1 MANVTE
7 TPTFEEGIYQIETT
21 DPVLGG
27 ANGIANVQA
36 KQLANRTAYLKTI
49 TDEVVEARGNKD
61 TIGERLN
68 IIESITGDL
77 EETSAVSVQQAMSLD
92 WLYRGNK
99 IAFEL
104 WRPGYTLIDT
114 ADIAI
119 VQGVAGDDSIDVA
132 DTTNI
137 RTNEYYVVTDDAG
150 TDFLI
155 LVTEKLSAQRIRISV
170 NLPRTLG
177 TGVIS
182 RCSLVRNDLHQAA
195 GIVGNIWLSKVV
207 NVEDDATGGAVV
219 IRRTLNSGDA
229 KLYFRDGTRT
239 TWTEVKWSQRRQGED
254 IPAGFADYEYVVPFQ
269 GEATLRVDIAD
280 EDITILHIVA
290 LSEPTGLGGFINP
303 AMAPTTPTISLP
315 ANAAT
320 GVTET
325 PSLSIAAYASPG
337 NTEQQS
343 IQFQVATANTFATIL
358 HDSGYRPAA
367 LGYNMPAGVLAANT
381 TFYIR
386 ARVQDIAGLWSAW
399 SATSSFTTA
408 TSYVYIV
415 TPTLVSP
422 SNNAIDVSE
431 QPTMQTGAFAVSGG
445 TTTHAASQWQIRTQ
459 AGTWTSPHWDS
470 GEDTT
475 NKTSNVVPAG
485 VLAAGQSVYYMRAR
499 HKGTAYG
506 WSDYSPEIKI
516 TTKQVYANVI
526 GVCCTATGGDGGT
539 WVHVDQSGA
548 TIANPGS
555 TYFNTHPVFGGIQ
568 DVTLDGQVM
577 SKIPKFYYKRAIIS
591 GGANNDK
598 EAWWISDQPVSGFV
612 IHPAFRNTG
621 SDIDQFYVGKY
632 QASSDGSKLK
642 SVGGVLP
649 VVSISLTTSQSQAAA
664 RNTGGVTGFMLWSM
678 YHWSAIQWLYLVENA
693 TMNSQTKTGMGRV
706 STSSAANVDA
716 SDVAQATYRGI
727 VGLWGNVRQWMD
739 GMKTVAGTGN
749 INLWDRNGN
758 KTWVDT
764 GRKRTAADGTIYP
777 TTFMDGSGT
786 GYDFDDVFIGDTGP
800 TSNSNATA
808 PDLQYFGTGEYFP
821 YVGGYWS
828 NDLAAGLWFVS
839 CDYAASYTYTYLGA
853 RLAKV

>member
-7 TPTFEEGIYQIETT
+7 TPVFEAGVYQIETT
-21 DPVLGG
+21 DPVLAGE
-27 ANGIANVQA
+27 NGIANVQA

-49 TDEVVEARGNKD
+49 TDEVIEARGDKA
-61 TIGERLN
+61 TLTERLD

-77 EETSAVSVQQAMSLD
+77 EETSAVSVQQAVSLD

-119 VQGVAGDDSIDVA
+119 VQGVSGDDSIDVA
-132 DTTNI
+132 STTNI

-150 TDFLI
+150 ADFLI
-155 LVTEKLSAQRIRISV
+155 LVTEKLSAQRIRISE
-170 NLPRTLG
+170 NLSRNLG
-177 TGVIS
+177 AGFIS
-182 RCSLVRNDLHQAA
+182 RCSLVRNELHQAIGA
-195 GIVGNIWLSKVV
+195 IGNIWLSKVV

-229 KLYFRDGTRT
+229 RLYFRDAT
-239 TWTEVKWSQRRQGED
+239 TTSWTEVQWSQRRQGDD

-269 GEATLRVDIAD
+269 GEATLRVDIAV

-303 AMAPTTPTISLP
+303 AMAPTTPVMSEP
-315 ANAAT
+315 ADAAT

-325 PSLSIAAYASPG
+325 PTISIAAYASPG
-337 NTEQQS
+337 DTAQQS
-343 IQFQVATANTFATIL
+343 IQFQIATVDTFATVL
-358 HDSGYRPAA
+358 YDTGYLAAA
-367 LGYNMPAGVLAANT
+367 LSHTVPASILAANT
-381 TFYIR
+381 TFYVR
-386 ARVQDIAGLWSAW
+386 ARVQDAAGLWSNW
-399 SATSSFTTA
+399 STATSFTTA
-408 TSYVYIV
+408 ISYVYIQ
-415 TPTLVSP
+415 TPVLVSP
-422 SNNAIDVSE
+422 ANNAIDVVE

-445 TTTHAASQWQIRTQ
+445 TDTHAASQWQIRTA
-459 AGTWTSPHWDS
+459 AGTWDTPHYDS
-470 GEDTT
+470 GD
-475 NKTSNVVPAG
+475 SSDLISHVVPAG
-485 VLAAGQSVYYMRAR
+485 VLAAGQSIYYMRAR
-499 HKGTAYG
+499 HKGTTYG
-506 WSDYSPEIKI
+506 YSGYSPEIKI

-539 WVHVDQSGA
+539 WVHVDQSGN
-548 TIANPGS
+548 TIANPGT

-568 DVTLDGQVM
+568 DVTIDSQIM
-577 SKIPKFYYKRAIIS
+577 SKVPKFYFKRALIS
-591 GGANNDK
+591 GGTNDGK
-598 EAWWISDQPVSGFV
+598 EAWWISDQPVSGFE
-612 IHPAFRNTG
+612 IHPAFKNAG

-649 VVSISLTTSQSQAAA
+649 VVSISLTTSQAQAAA

-678 YHWSAIQWLYLVENA
+678 FQWSAIQWLYLVENA
-693 TMNSQTKTGMGRV
+693 TMDSQEKTGMGRV
-706 STSSAANVDA
+706 SASSAANVDA
-716 SDVAQATYRGI
+716 ADVAQATYRGI
-727 VGLWGNVRQWMD
+727 VGLWGNVWQWMD
-739 GMKTVAGTGN
+739 GLKTDADGS

-764 GRKRTAADGTIYP
+764 GRKRAAADGTIYP

-786 GYDFDDVFIGDTGP
+786 GFNYDDVFIGDTGP
-800 TSNSNATA
+800 TSNTNATA
-808 PDLQYFGTGEYFP
+808 PDYQYFTTGECFP
-821 YVGGYWS
+821 FVGGLWGS
-828 NDLAAGLWFVS
+828 ALSAGLWSVN
-839 CDYAASYTYTYLGA
+839 CNYVASHSDTYVGA

>member
-7 TPTFEEGIYQIETT
+7 TAVFEAGIYQIETT
-21 DPVLGG
+21 DPVLAGE
-27 ANGIANVQA
+27 NGIANVQA

-49 TDEVVEARGNKD
+49 TDEVIEARGDKA
-61 TIGERLN
+61 TLTERLD
-68 IIESITGDL
+68 IIESITGEL
-77 EETSAVSVQQAMSLD
+77 EETSAVSVQQAVALD

-119 VQGVAGDDSIDVA
+119 VQGVSGDDSIDVA
-132 DTTNI
+132 STETI

-155 LVTEKLSAQRIRISV
+155 LVTEKLSAQRIRISE
-170 NLPRTLG
+170 NLSRNLG
-177 TGVIS
+177 AGFIS
-182 RCSLVRNDLHQAA
+182 RCSLVRNELHQAA
-195 GIVGNIWLSKVV
+195 GVIGNIWLSKVV

-219 IRRTLNSGDA
+219 VRRTLNSGDA
-229 KLYFRDGTRT
+229 RLYFRDATRT
-239 TWTEVKWSQRRQGED
+239 SWTEVQWSQRRQGDD

-269 GEATLRVDIAD
+269 GEATLRVDIAV

-303 AMAPTTPTISLP
+303 AMAPTTPVMSEP
-315 ANAAT
+315 ADAAT

-325 PSLSIAAYASPG
+325 PTVSIAAYASPG
-337 NTEQQS
+337 DTAQQS
-343 IQFQVATANTFATIL
+343 IQFQIATVDTFATVL
-358 HDSGYRPAA
+358 YDTGYLAAA
-367 LGYNMPAGVLAANT
+367 LSHTVPASILAANT
-381 TFYIR
+381 TFYVR
-386 ARVQDIAGLWSAW
+386 ARVQDAAGLWSNW
-399 SATSSFTTA
+399 STTTSFTTA
-408 TSYVYIV
+408 TSYVYIQ
-415 TPTLVSP
+415 TPVLVSP
-422 SNNAIDVSE
+422 ANNAIDVVE

-445 TTTHAASQWQIRTQ
+445 TDTHAASQWQIRTA
-459 AGTWTSPHWDS
+459 AGTWDTPHYDS
-470 GEDTT
+470 GD
-475 NKTSNVVPAG
+475 SSDLISHVVPAG
-485 VLAAGQSVYYMRAR
+485 VLAAGQSIYYMRAR
-499 HKGTAYG
+499 HKGTTYG
-506 WSDYSPEIKI
+506 YSGYSPEIKI

-548 TIANPGS
+548 TIANPGT

-568 DVTLDGQVM
+568 DVTIDSQIM
-577 SKIPKFYYKRAIIS
+577 SKVPKFYFKRALIS
-591 GGANNDK
+591 GGTNDGK
-598 EAWWISDQPVSGFV
+598 EAWWISDQPVSGFE
-612 IHPAFRNTG
+612 IHPAFKNAG

-649 VVSISLTTSQSQAAA
+649 VVSIDLTTSQAQAAA

-678 YHWSAIQWLYLVENA
+678 FQWSAIQWLYLVENA
-693 TMNSQTKTGMGRV
+693 TMDSQEKTGMGRV

-716 SDVAQATYRGI
+716 TDVAQATYRGI
-727 VGLWGNVRQWMD
+727 VGLWGNVRQWVD
-739 GMKTVAGTGN
+739 GLKTDADGS
-749 INLWDRNGN
+749 INLWDRSGN

-764 GRKRTAADGTIYP
+764 GRKRAAADGTIYP

-786 GYDFDDVFIGDTGP
+786 GFNYDDVFIGDTGP
-800 TSNSNATA
+800 TSNANATA
-808 PDLQYFGTGEYFP
+808 PDYQWFGTGEYFP
-821 YVGGYWS
+821 LAGGHWF
-828 NDLAAGLWFVS
+828 NALDAGLWYVTCNYS
-839 CDYAASYTYTYLGA
+839 ATNAYTNFGA